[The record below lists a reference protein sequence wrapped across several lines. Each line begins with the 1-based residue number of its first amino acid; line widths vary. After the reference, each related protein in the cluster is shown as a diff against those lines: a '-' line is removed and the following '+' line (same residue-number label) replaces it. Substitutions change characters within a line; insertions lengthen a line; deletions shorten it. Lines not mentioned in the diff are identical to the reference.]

1 MVEEASGVPDDRG
14 FYDVPEDLDERGA
27 QLWRDLNAS
36 WEQDA
41 GARLMMHE
49 ACRLAD
55 RMEKLD
61 RILRGDVDTWV
72 TIELPR
78 GDSDEPLRVKVD
90 GALAEARLH
99 VTTLRQVLAQLRRV
113 RPTGRLLPGTPQ
125 EPTPPPERN
134 PVDEF
139 TAARHARRSGAANP

>member
-1 MVEEASGVPDDRG
+1 VPEQRD
-14 FYDVPEDLDERGA
+14 YYELPEDLGERGA
-27 QLWRDLNAS
+27 QLWRDMGGS
-36 WEQDA
+36 WESDA
-41 GARLMMHE
+41 GARLLLHE

-72 TIELPR
+72 TLELPR
-78 GDSDEPLRVKVD
+78 GDSDDQPLRVKVD

-99 VTTLRQVLAQLRRV
+99 VTTLRQVLSQLRRV
-113 RPTGRLLPGTPQ
+113 RPTGRLIPGSPT

-134 PVDEF
+134 PVDELA
-139 TAARHARRSGAANP
+139 AAREARRSGTANS

>member
-1 MVEEASGVPDDRG
+1 VSDDVDFHDVPADLDDRG
-14 FYDVPEDLDERGA
+14 S
-27 QLWRDLNAS
+27 QLWRDMGGS
-36 WEQDA
+36 WEQDP
-41 GARLMMHE
+41 GARLLLHE
-49 ACRLAD
+49 VCRLAD

-72 TIELPR
+72 KIELPR
-78 GDSDEPLRVKVD
+78 GDDDDQPLRLKVD

-99 VTTLRQVLAQLRRV
+99 VTTLRQVLGQLRRV
-113 RPTGRLLPGTPQ
+113 RPTGRLLPGTPK

-139 TAARHARRSGAANP
+139 TAARNARRAGAADS

>member
-1 MVEEASGVPDDRG
+1 VSDERD
-14 FYDVPEDLDERGA
+14 YHDVPVDLDERGA
-27 QLWRDLNAS
+27 QLWTDFGGQ
-36 WEQDA
+36 WEQDP
-41 GARLMMHE
+41 GARLMLHE

-78 GDSDEPLRVKVD
+78 GDDDEQPLRIKVD
-90 GALAEARLH
+90 AALAEARLH

-113 RPTGRLLPGTPQ
+113 RPTGRLLPGAPP

-139 TAARHARRSGAANP
+139 TAHRIARRSGTADS